1 MTATIINLRKAKKA
15 KTRIAHA
22 QTGDKNRVKFGEK
35 SAVKKA
41 REAEETRKTNLFEQ
55 GKIEPKIEP
64 KTPAPKQP
72 E

>member
-15 KTRIAHA
+15 KTRAAHA
-22 QTGDKNRVKFGEK
+22 QASDENRVKFGEK

-41 REAEETRKTNLFEQ
+41 RQAEETRKTNLFEQ
-55 GKIEPKIEP
+55 GKIEPK
-64 KTPAPKQP
+64 TPAAKQP

>member
-15 KTRIAHA
+15 KTRAAHA
-22 QTGDKNRVKFGEK
+22 QAGDENRVKFGEK

-41 REAEETRKTNLFEQ
+41 RLAVEIRKTNLFEQ
-55 GKIEPKIEP
+55 GKIE
-64 KTPAPKQP
+64 QP